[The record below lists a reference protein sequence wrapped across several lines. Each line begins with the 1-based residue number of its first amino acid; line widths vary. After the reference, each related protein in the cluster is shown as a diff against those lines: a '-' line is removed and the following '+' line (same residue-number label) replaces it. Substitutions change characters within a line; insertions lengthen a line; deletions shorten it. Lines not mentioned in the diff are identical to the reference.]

1 LTPKACFR
9 TPVLRRAFFIAKNN
23 MSEQR
28 KKQKIKKRKVT
39 SNLKTMADF
48 RLFAQKM
55 SVVISAL
62 AS

>member
-1 LTPKACFR
+1 
-9 TPVLRRAFFIAKNN
+9 

-28 KKQKIKKRKVT
+28 KKQRTKKIKVT
-39 SNLKTMADF
+39 SNLKTITDF